1 MTMQGQDYAVFTEFS
16 PDTKMMTPGFNTR
29 VFTDVDSQ
37 RGNSIRCDFKTGA
50 ITLAPGSYHITGFSM
65 STYNSGGEPPEMT
78 TVRSPAAAGY
88 CRLRTYDPK
97 VKLDPS
103 SMRSIPNEDPSVF
116 CVGSPCTPNMT
127 PSLFEAYYT
136 TEKEVQIIL
145 EHQMGHA
152 PDKIYLRV
160 YVEKSKWHA
169 FARIAIRR
177 I

>member
-1 MTMQGQDYAVFTEFS
+1 LMAGRRLLKTSSVSQLTLPPKTIASCYRRSRHQIPTAFRTAPNMQ
-16 PDTKMMTPGFNTR
+16 
-29 VFTDVDSQ
+29 
-37 RGNSIRCDFKTGA
+37 
-50 ITLAPGSYHITGFSM
+50 
-65 STYNSGGEPPEMT
+65 
-78 TVRSPAAAGY
+78 
-88 CRLRTYDPK
+88 
-97 VKLDPS
+97 
-103 SMRSIPNEDPSVF
+103 SIPNEDPSVF

-136 TEKEVQIIL
+136 TDKEVQIIL

>member
-1 MTMQGQDYAVFTEFS
+1 MQGQDYAVFTEFS

-29 VFTDVDSQ
+29 MFTDVNSQ
-37 RGNSIRCDFKTGA
+37 RGDRIRCDFKTGA

-65 STYNSGGEPPEMT
+65 STYNSGDEPPEMT

-88 CRLRTYDPK
+88 CRLRTCDPK
-97 VKLDPS
+97 VKMDPS
-103 SMRSIPNEDPSVF
+103 NMRAIANEDPGVI

-160 YVEKSKWHA
+160 YIEKSKWHA